1 MRTAGWKCPGRRR
14 LCGRRISSARAWQQ
28 RICGRRF
35 YCARGQPRRCLSRA
49 HRRFRSFPGSGGP
62 PRMGGR
68 GLPRPGCEAEE
79 LARFRYRGD
88 LAAEVLND
96 AHGLLDE
103 RGVAGCRF
111 APGEVHRVLHAD
123 AAVATKDEGLRQH
136 GEGMPSGTKPAHSH
150 GCGSIDLTRHMT
162 SGVEAKPYLMPVTI
176 WNSAGIL
183 SVPSATRS
191 CASMMSPVLKISSS
205 GFEPAAYMRSAMALM
220 LRGELITAPPPNHCV
235 LRSSVQISGLSST
248 M

>member
-1 MRTAGWKCPGRRR
+1 SEQFRSAPRTCR
-14 LCGRRISSARAWQQ
+14 LQPEAREMQAAARKLGLHRFMLHPKQLADFTTISDTSTR
-28 RICGRRF
+28 
-35 YCARGQPRRCLSRA
+35 ARGC
-49 HRRFRSFPGSGGP
+49 
-62 PRMGGR
+62 MGGR

-136 GEGMPSGTKPAHSH
+136 GEGMPSGT
-150 GCGSIDLTRHMT
+150 
-162 SGVEAKPYLMPVTI
+162 EARPL
-176 WNSAGIL
+176 A
-183 SVPSATRS
+183 R
-191 CASMMSPVLKISSS
+191 
-205 GFEPAAYMRSAMALM
+205 
-220 LRGELITAPPPNHCV
+220 LRQHRLD
-235 LRSSVQISGLSST
+235 
-248 M
+248 